1 MSPEHQFRQVKLLA
15 LHLKGRTAMRRCVLL
30 VTVALCFTFITAIP
44 VNASDDAIDSL
55 AKEYVRLV
63 LCVGRYVPDYVDAYF
78 GPVELKEAAAR
89 EEVEKGFPYQR
100 LCLDAE
106 RLLSAMH
113 SEEGRPTS
121 DSDKLRLAYMTG
133 QLDALRAVLD
143 IHRGN
148 KLPFDQE
155 VAVVYGVRAP
165 RRDSVYYEELLAE
178 LDSLLPGEGDL
189 TSRFIE
195 FRDKF
200 LVPSPFID
208 TVLKCCFSEC
218 RERTRHFVAM
228 PQGEFVRVELVGGQS
243 WGGYNWYM
251 GDLESLVQFDTT
263 SLPNLESVLELAAHE
278 GYPGH
283 HLSNIVREKHLV
295 KDSGWVEFSVCL
307 LFCPQS
313 VLDEGLACVAPDL
326 VLPLKERISFFKTTI
341 FPILGLDT
349 SLAEPYC
356 RVTEAR
362 KRLDEVDLDIARNYL
377 DGTFDSTRAINWLC
391 RYTLT
396 SRDGALRSLRFTEDY
411 RSYQVTYTVG
421 EELVRGYMTRH
432 GGTPDNPGKQ
442 WGLFYRLISSPLLPA
457 DLE

>member
-1 MSPEHQFRQVKLLA
+1 MH
-15 LHLKGRTAMRRCVLL
+15 RCIPVAIA
-30 VTVALCFTFITAIP
+30 ALCFIGIGAIP
-44 VNASDDAIDSL
+44 VDAAVDAIDSL
-55 AKEYVRLV
+55 AEEYVKLV
-63 LCVGRYVPDYVDAYF
+63 LRVGRFVPDYVDAYF
-78 GPVELKEAAAR
+78 GPDELKGDAAK

-113 SEEGRPTS
+113 GAEGMIAS
-121 DSDKLRLAYMTG
+121 DSGKQRLAYMIG
-133 QLDALRAVLD
+133 QLNALRAMLD
-143 IHRGN
+143 IQHGH

-165 RRDSVYYEELLAE
+165 KRDSAYYEGLLAG

-189 TSRFIE
+189 TRRFIE
-195 FRDKF
+195 FRERF
-200 LVPSPFID
+200 FVPRLLID
-208 TVLKCCFSEC
+208 TVLKSCFSEC
-218 RERTRHFVAM
+218 RERTRLFVDM

-251 GDLESLVQFDTT
+251 GDLQSLVQFDTT
-263 SLPNLESVLELAAHE
+263 SLPNLESLLDLAAHE

-283 HLSNIVREKHLV
+283 HLSNIVREEHLV
-295 KDSGWVEFSVCL
+295 RDSGWVEFSVFP

-313 VLDEGLACVAPDL
+313 VLDEGIACVAPDL
-326 VLPLKERISFFKTTI
+326 VLPLEERIAFYKTTI
-341 FPILGLDT
+341 FPLLSLDT
-349 SLAEPYC
+349 ALAAPYC
-356 RVTEAR
+356 KVTEAS
-362 KRLDEVDLDIARNYL
+362 KRLDEVDLDVARNYL

-396 SRDGALRSLRFTEDY
+396 TRDGALRSLRFTEDY
-411 RSYQVTYTVG
+411 RSYRVTYTVG
-421 EELVRGYMTRH
+421 VDLVRRYLSRH

-442 WGLFYRLISSPLLPA
+442 WGLFYQLIASPMLPS